1 MRISTKE
8 LLTQHWLLLLTGF
21 LLVFFSAFGQTVF
34 IGAHIPFI
42 QDTFGLSHTE
52 LSLYYSAATLCSG
65 LLLFYTGKFLDTVAL
80 RIVVA
85 VALVGLAIGT
95 FILAFTPVPYLL
107 FPAFFL
113 LRQCGQGLMPLIN
126 TVSMNR
132 YLEKARGRASAISG
146 FGQPLMMIF
155 PIIGLL
161 VVREFGWQN
170 AWALY
175 GAFILIFLLP
185 LFYFLFRHHDHT
197 IHNEW
202 KEAMERSAV
211 DMPDNPIKQWT
222 RLEVLKDWRF
232 YIIVCVLIIDPCF
245 NTTIFYY
252 QGEVAASKGLPPE
265 AIVTALPLFTIA
277 SVSMMYLAGDILD
290 RFGEKY
296 ILFAYPL
303 IYIAALL
310 ILASPGGIPTLYTGL
325 IVQGLAAGCMSVLG
339 GPILAKLY
347 GTKNLGSIKSAL
359 GSIFIMS
366 SAVGP
371 LIAGICLDH
380 DIGMKVIL
388 SGFAVY
394 AFLAWAVMA
403 SFLRGKLD

>member
-1 MRISTKE
+1 M
-8 LLTQHWLLLLTGF
+8 
-21 LLVFFSAFGQTVF
+21 F

-42 QDTFGLSHTE
+42 QDTFGLSHTQ
-52 LSLYYSAATLCSG
+52 LSLYYSSATLCSG
-65 LLLFYTGKFLDTVAL
+65 LLLFYTGKFLDSVAL

-85 VALVGLAIGT
+85 VALCGLALGT
-95 FILAFTPVPYLL
+95 FMLALTPIPFLL

-113 LRQCGQGLMPLIN
+113 LRQCGQGLMSLTN
-126 TVSMNR
+126 TVAMNR
-132 YLEKARGRASAISG
+132 YLEKARGRAMAISG

-161 VVREFGWQN
+161 IVREFGWQN

-175 GAFILIFLLP
+175 GAFILAVLLP
-185 LFYFLFRHHDHT
+185 MFYFLFRYHDRT

-202 KEAMERSAV
+202 KEAMERSAL
-211 DMPDNPIKQWT
+211 DTPDDPIKQWT

-252 QGEVAASKGLPPE
+252 QGEVAQSKGLPAE

-277 SVSMMYLAGDILD
+277 SVSMMYLAGDLLD

-296 ILFAYPL
+296 ILFAYPV
-303 IYIAALL
+303 IYISALL
-310 ILASPGGIPTLYTGL
+310 LLASSGGIATLYGGL
-325 IVQGLAAGCMSVLG
+325 IVLGLAAGCTSVLG

-359 GSIFIMS
+359 GSIFIMG

-371 LIAGICLDH
+371 LVAGICLDH
-380 DIGMKVIL
+380 DIPMNAVL

-394 AFLAWAVMA
+394 AFLALLVMA